1 MAKKP
6 TRATPNI
13 IEEPEEIVES
23 IRAKTGVVT
32 DCVRLNLREAPAL
45 ESKIVCT
52 IECLSEVQISEGES
66 TNDFY
71 KVYLASGINGF
82 CMKKFIS
89 IRS

>member
-32 DCVRLNLREAPAL
+32 DCVRLNLREAPEL

-52 IECLSEVQISEGES
+52 IECLSEVQISEAES